1 MLFPKKV
8 KYRKWQRV
16 RMKEGTVETRG
27 IDLAF
32 GSFGLKALEAS
43 WITSNQIEAS
53 RKVISRSVQ
62 KTGKM
67 WIRIFPDRSMT
78 RKPPEVKM
86 GKGKGDPVGFMF
98 PVKPGRVLFEVDGL
112 KREAAEITL
121 KKAGAKLPIKTKVI
135 ER

>member
-1 MLFPKKV
+1 
-8 KYRKWQRV
+8 
-16 RMKEGTVETRG
+16 MKEGTVETRG
-27 IDLAF
+27 VNLAF

-67 WIRIFPDRSMT
+67 WIRIFPDISMT

-86 GKGKGDPVGFMF
+86 GKGKGDPIGFMF
-98 PVKPGRVLFEVDGL
+98 PVKPGRILFEVDGL
-112 KREAAEITL
+112 KREAAEKTL
-121 KKAGAKLPIKTKVI
+121 IKAGAKLPIKTKVI